1 MFAIATVISYARF
14 HFPLYFSSIRYSKQQ
29 TQVAYLLKTAR
40 DYLTGAVCCHAI
52 CHKSFIFLFEK
63 QSTSDVD
70 VTPTHPP
77 CEWSIRLQ
85 NAFPSHS
92 KSN

>member
-29 TQVAYLLKTAR
+29 TQVAYLLKTAH

-52 CHKSFIFLFEK
+52 CHKSFIFFYLK
-63 QSTSDVD
+63 NKVHRMLTS
-70 VTPTHPP
+70 HPL
-77 CEWSIRLQ
+77 ILHA
-85 NAFPSHS
+85 NGA
-92 KSN
+92 